1 MGTLVE
7 GKPLLAQNSTTTQ
20 ESSLVPF
27 PRRFLS
33 SCLFRCI
40 VLTLNSS
47 WLFLMGILV
56 KVK

>member
-7 GKPLLAQNSTTTQ
+7 GKPLPAQNSTATQ
-20 ESSLVPF
+20 EGSLMPF

-33 SCLFRCI
+33 SRLFTCV